1 MTSRRPVS
9 STCFG
14 MPAEAIG
21 QCWIGIDPDCPVAAN
36 QACGWEEGPDSGRG
50 RGRCMTLIRHAP
62 FEGALSIG
70 PLPQS
75 VRLLAC
81 FRTLVPGIG
90 RTRLP
95 STGSFATSIATVA
108 LPSVATDTDKEHN
121 ATIPTTA
128 PAHSESTSLRN
139 RLLLRIVHG
148 NTILQSPGGS
158 TDDCACGADDIEQ
171 LYAATGHFSTPSDG
185 R

>member
-1 MTSRRPVS
+1 MEGRVSPSLLLTTIRKRRKMTSRRPVS
-9 STCFG
+9 STCLG
-14 MPAEAIG
+14 MPAEAVG

-36 QACGWEEGPDSGRG
+36 QACGWEEGPDRGRG

-81 FRTLVPGIG
+81 FGTLVPGIG

-95 STGSFATSIATVA
+95 STGSFTTSIATVA

-148 NTILQSPGGS
+148 EHNIAKSRR
-158 TDDCACGADDIEQ
+158 I
-171 LYAATGHFSTPSDG
+171 DG
-185 R
+185 